1 MEEQGEN
8 ELEGVEAV
16 VEEVVVELEGVEQ
29 GEEEQD
35 VEG

>member
-16 VEEVVVELEGVEQ
+16 VEEVVVELEGVGQ

-35 VEG
+35 VEV

>member
-35 VEG
+35 VDV